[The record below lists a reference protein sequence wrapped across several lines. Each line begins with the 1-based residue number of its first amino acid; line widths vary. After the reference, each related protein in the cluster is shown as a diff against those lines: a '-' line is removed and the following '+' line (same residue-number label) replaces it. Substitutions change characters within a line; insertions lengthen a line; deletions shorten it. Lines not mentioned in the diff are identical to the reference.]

1 MKTFV
6 EIFYGDNREELENTI
21 NNYAQSKNL
30 EIINASYVVDNSG
43 ATVFTREAMVVFRKG
58 E

>member
-6 EIFYGDNREELENTI
+6 EIFYGDNRVEMENAI

-30 EIINASYVVDNSG
+30 EIVNASYVIDNSG

-58 E
+58 D